1 MEFTKLIE
9 AFAKKHG
16 LEAMTI
22 QDGVSALDIDDINVA
37 LILNSEED
45 ALTIY
50 GEIGYPTPDASG
62 HFCELMLRANHLLVR
77 TVGAILCQNP
87 ESGAYALFRT
97 FPLDSM
103 TEETLD
109 DELGKLVDQVVD
121 WQRLLEGFDAAEEE
135 AQANREEEKTITH
148 SPEGFIQV

>member
-9 AFAKKHG
+9 AFAQKYG
-16 LEAMTI
+16 LAEMTI
-22 QDGVSALDIDDINVA
+22 RDGVSALEIDDINVA

-62 HFCELMLRANHLLVR
+62 RFCELMLRANHLLVR
-77 TVGAILCQNP
+77 TGGAILCQNP
-87 ESGAYALFRT
+87 DSGAYAIFRT

-103 TEETLD
+103 TEETLS
-109 DELGKLVDQVVD
+109 DELGKLVDQVAD

-135 AQANREEEKTITH
+135 VQATSEEENTITH